1 MDLKQ
6 CRQVAGTNSCL
17 VLVTLDPCLSDVLVC
32 ILFLVSSLQSSSSAS
47 DPDLFHHHHPLCP
60 FTPTK
65 ACDRVVWLQKPY
77 LSLFIYWKSSE
88 LSRLVN
94 AHIISV
100 LIVFRAAEL
109 LLLWI
114 TGERKR
120 RVKDPGQ
127 RGLNNRWVSSNVFCP
142 SCWITA
148 SLVFNKTRKKMCN
161 VEKNSRKKRGKI
173 LHV

>member
-1 MDLKQ
+1 M
-6 CRQVAGTNSCL
+6 CWFAYYFSCPHCSLHHLHQTPIYFTTTTPCAPSPQQRL
-17 VLVTLDPCLSDVLVC
+17 V
-32 ILFLVSSLQSSSSAS
+32 I
-47 DPDLFHHHHPLCP
+47 
-60 FTPTK
+60 
-65 ACDRVVWLQKPY
+65 VWLQKPY
-77 LSLFIYWKSSE
+77 LSLFIYWKASE

-127 RGLNNRWVSSNVFCP
+127 CGLNNRWVLSNVFCP

-161 VEKNSRKKRGKI
+161 VEKNSRRKRGKI